1 MPYGPAFPGTSGR
14 ISGGCRESSA
24 ERGEPSPTWTSPTWT
39 YGEPPPTGRSLP
51 GGRVRG
57 RRLAVRARGRRPYGV

>member
-14 ISGGCRESSA
+14 ISGGCRESPA
-24 ERGEPSPTWTSPTWT
+24 ERGEPSPTWT

-57 RRLAVRARGRRPYGV
+57 RRLAVRARGRRSYGV